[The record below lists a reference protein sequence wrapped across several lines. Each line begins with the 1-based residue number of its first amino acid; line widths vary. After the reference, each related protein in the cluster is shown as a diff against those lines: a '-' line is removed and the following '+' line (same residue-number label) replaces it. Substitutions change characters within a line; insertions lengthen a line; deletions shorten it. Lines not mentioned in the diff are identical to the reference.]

1 MQEDILIQISNRIKR
16 LRRQKRITIQEL
28 ADRADVSKGWISQ
41 IENGRTVPS
50 LTVLVDIVKSL
61 DVNLG
66 QFFGDIRLSET
77 RNPVLIKR
85 RQEYEAFEK
94 EHALG
99 FHYHRIFTR
108 SIKSSTVDM
117 VLLELEENAK
127 RPMVST
133 EAFEFKYI
141 VQGNA
146 RFLFEDQEI
155 ELNEGDSVLF
165 DGRQLHTPRN
175 IGKGRLCILAIY
187 FFEQSEPA

>member
-1 MQEDILIQISNRIKR
+1 MEEDILIQISNRIKR

-28 ADRADVSKGWISQ
+28 ANRAAVSKGWISQ

-66 QFFGDIRLSET
+66 QFFDEIRLSGD
-77 RNPVLIKR
+77 RNPILVKR
-85 RQEYEAFEK
+85 REEYESFEK
-94 EHALG
+94 EHAIG
-99 FHYHRIFTR
+99 FHYHRILTR

-117 VLLELEENAK
+117 VFLELEEDAD

-141 VQGNA
+141 VRGKA

-155 ELNEGDSVLF
+155 ELNAGDSVLF

-175 IGKGRLCILAIY
+175 IGKGRLGILAIY
-187 FFEQSEPA
+187 FFEQS